1 MDFIIELDNLIELEN
16 RYLNKKKKAC
26 EEVISLLNE
35 SSINNIESIT
45 SVRCMEKDNIE
56 VTAHI
61 RLGSMLATIVV
72 EMSPLGQFS
81 ARLISLYPYISD
93 FDGRVNTLSNII
105 PMMTYANIYLHSF
118 NTLEKDKCL
127 DIYSKLF
134 QAYKIDVQYGFL
146 TKLQEFVTEYKGRK
160 SPSKKRLLDVL
171 GEYTNLQELY
181 RYTGSFDQ
189 LDKNQFLDKFIEVTK
204 AIISNK
210 AIYDNFQ
217 FIAEFD
223 GGDSS
228 CVEVHLVPKTSY
240 LSYFD
245 TFDFKI
251 RYAGVDNEIYGIYFS
266 LNYKLKTQLKVQDLS
281 IEEMSNYFIFITKIS
296 EMFSDI
302 NWRTA
307 KLKEHKIVEAI
318 SSYNTTVTNDPIL
331 KFCSLL
337 ELKEKN
343 GL

>member
-1 MDFIIELDNLIELEN
+1 MDFIIELDNLVELEN

-56 VTAHI
+56 VTVHI

-81 ARLISLYPYISD
+81 ARLVSLYPYISD
-93 FDGRVNTLSNII
+93 FNDRVNTLSNII

-118 NTLEKDKCL
+118 NTFEKDRCL

-146 TKLQEFVTEYKGRK
+146 TKLQEFVAEYKGRK

-171 GEYTNLQELY
+171 GKYTNLQELY

-189 LDKNQFLDKFIEVTK
+189 LDKEQFLDKFVEVTK
-204 AIISNK
+204 AIIGNK

-228 CVEVHLVPKTSY
+228 CVEVHLVPNTSY

-302 NWRTA
+302 SWRTA
-307 KLKEHKIVEAI
+307 KLEEHKIAEAI

-343 GL
+343 SL